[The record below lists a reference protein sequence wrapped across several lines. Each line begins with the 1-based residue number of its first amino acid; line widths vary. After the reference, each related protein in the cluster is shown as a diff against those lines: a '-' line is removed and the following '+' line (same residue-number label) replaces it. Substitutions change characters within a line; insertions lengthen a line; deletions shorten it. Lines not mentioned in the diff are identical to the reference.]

1 MSGHGEKLSRKQEAA
16 IIALLT
22 TGTIGE
28 AARVAG
34 VDAATLG
41 RWLKAPAFAD
51 AYRSARREA
60 LSLAT
65 SRLQQ
70 VAGEAVDSL
79 ATVMNDQASPASAR
93 VSAARSVLNLAYRA
107 QEQQDFEARLSAL
120 EARTE
125 NDKCES

>member
-28 AARVAG
+28 AAQVAG
-34 VDAATLG
+34 VGVATMG
-41 RWLKAPAFAD
+41 RWLKAPAFAE

-65 SRLQQ
+65 SRLQK

-79 ATVMNDQASPASAR
+79 AAVMNDQASPASAR
-93 VSAARSVLNLAYRA
+93 VSAARSVLDLAYKA
-107 QEQQDFEARLSAL
+107 QEQQDFEDRLSAL
-120 EARTE
+120 EARQE
-125 NDKCES
+125 KEKCER